1 MKISQLLSNSR
12 DEFGLT
18 QEQLGDEIGVSNK
31 KISKWEKGEFNP
43 NLDELRL
50 LSLYYQ
56 ITIAELVGEKIDE
69 DEEIDEV
76 EIIFITEE
84 IQINTIFYEVVIF
97 SALIC
102 IFSTVVVYAVVSSL
116 FFLILGTI
124 FSFALIIF
132 YFLLHINFILYEE
145 SINYE

>member
-102 IFSTVVVYAVVSSL
+102 IFCTVVVYAVVSSL
-116 FFLILGTI
+116 FLLILGTL

>member
-102 IFSTVVVYAVVSSL
+102 IFCTVVVYAVVSSL
-116 FFLILGTI
+116 FLLILGTI

>member
-18 QEQLGDEIGVSNK
+18 QEQLGDEIGGSNK

-116 FFLILGTI
+116 FLLILGTI

>member
-102 IFSTVVVYAVVSSL
+102 IFCTVVVYAVVSSL
-116 FFLILGTI
+116 FLLILGTI

-132 YFLLHINFILYEE
+132 YFDHNF
-145 SINYE
+145 